1 MHPVLDCD
9 LARLRHADLRAA
21 ATGPL
26 PAPVGGVGRP
36 ASRVSTEVAALVLR
50 RSIAVA
56 ERRAARLERETTR
69 LAAALADVEARARST
84 RARLA

>member
-9 LARLRHADLRAA
+9 LARLRHADLRADA
-21 ATGPL
+21 VT
-26 PAPVGGVGRP
+26 APGRP
-36 ASRVSTEVAALVLR
+36 ASRWSTEVAALLLR

-56 ERRAARLERETTR
+56 ERRAARLERDTAR
-69 LAAALADVEARARST
+69 LTAALADVEARARTT

>member
-9 LARLRHADLRAA
+9 LARLRHADLRADAVA
-21 ATGPL
+21 AP
-26 PAPVGGVGRP
+26 GRP
-36 ASRVSTEVAALVLR
+36 ASRWATEVAALVLR

-56 ERRAARLERETTR
+56 ERRAARLERDTAR
-69 LAAALADVEARARST
+69 LAAALADVEARARTT